1 MNLPYVG
8 NIMKESIQ
16 SHDSVK
22 YMIIVCILLSCRT
35 LKNEVNELCIP
46 FLLFSSSKVERM
58 INIPL
63 SLLSEKRFPTAG
75 NEKTMYVHKYHR
87 ILKGN
92 RRNMLLWIGDKILN
106 KNKQVGPNFF
116 SQSYV
121 FNVTPFWSKLL
132 SNYHSSPRV
141 PKWQSEPQV

>member
-22 YMIIVCILLSCRT
+22 YMK
-35 LKNEVNELCIP
+35 KNEVNELCIP

-106 KNKQVGPNFF
+106 KNK
-116 SQSYV
+116 
-121 FNVTPFWSKLL
+121 
-132 SNYHSSPRV
+132 
-141 PKWQSEPQV
+141 

>member
-1 MNLPYVG
+1 
-8 NIMKESIQ
+8 MKESIQ

-63 SLLSEKRFPTAG
+63 SLLSEKGFPLQAM
-75 NEKTMYVHKYHR
+75 KKQCMYINIIESWKE
-87 ILKGN
+87 
-92 RRNMLLWIGDKILN
+92 IGEICYY
-106 KNKQVGPNFF
+106 G
-116 SQSYV
+116 
-121 FNVTPFWSKLL
+121 
-132 SNYHSSPRV
+132 
-141 PKWQSEPQV
+141 

>member
-8 NIMKESIQ
+8 NIMKEPIQ

-106 KNKQVGPNFF
+106 KNK
-116 SQSYV
+116 
-121 FNVTPFWSKLL
+121 
-132 SNYHSSPRV
+132 
-141 PKWQSEPQV
+141 